1 MKHRTY
7 HDLTEAD
14 RSRMGEQVAGQR
26 RRVEDRLSEVKRV
39 VAVMSGKGGVGKS
52 YITSIL
58 AHGLARRLTGGV
70 GVIDADLSGPTAA
83 RLLNARGPLVV
94 DEEGVHP
101 AAGRD
106 GIRVMSTDLL
116 LPEGNPMRWRGSQ
129 QDGFVW
135 RGALEAGTLREFLGD
150 VVWGQLDL
158 LLVDLPPGSNRLQDL
173 IELVPGLTGAL
184 AVTIPTEDSR
194 RSVERAMQ
202 AARDAEV
209 PLLGV
214 VENMSGATCEDCGV
228 RAPLFPGDAGRALAD
243 QFGVALMGS
252 IPFTRSTEPPEEIG
266 VLVDALLRTLS

>member
-1 MKHRTY
+1 MGSVKYRTY

-14 RSRMGEQVAGQR
+14 RSGLAEQVAGQR
-26 RRVEDRLSEVKRV
+26 QRVQDRLSSVKQV

-52 YITSIL
+52 YITSVL
-58 AHGLARRLTGGV
+58 ALGLARRMPGGI
-70 GVIDADLSGPTAA
+70 GVLDADLSGPTAA

-101 AAGRD
+101 AVGVD

-116 LPEGNPMRWRGSQ
+116 LAEGNPMRWRGSQ

-150 VVWGQLDL
+150 VAWGSLDL
-158 LLVDLPPGSNRLQDL
+158 LLVDLPPGSNRLHDL
-173 IELVPGLTGAL
+173 VELVPKLGGAL
-184 AVTIPTEDSR
+184 AVTIPTDESR

-214 VENMSGATCEDCGV
+214 VENMSGHTCDGCGV
-228 RAPLFPGDAGRALAD
+228 RGPLFPGEAGRLLAA
-243 QFGVALMGS
+243 QGHFF
-252 IPFTRSTEPPEEIG
+252 P
-266 VLVDALLRTLS
+266 LR